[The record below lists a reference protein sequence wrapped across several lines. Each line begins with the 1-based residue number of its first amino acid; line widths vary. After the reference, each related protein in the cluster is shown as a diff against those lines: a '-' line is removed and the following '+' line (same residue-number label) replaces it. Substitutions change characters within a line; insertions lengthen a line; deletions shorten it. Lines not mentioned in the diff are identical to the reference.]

1 MNRAISVGPSPRVTI
16 ETAGGDLSIV
26 GWDGEDLL
34 AKGDEEEIN
43 LRQDGDTVTVSSGDD
58 LSLRVPKGATL
69 TIQTANGD
77 MAVRGIT
84 GPIQIQTANGDL
96 SIRDVHDVS
105 IDTINGDFSL
115 SGARGSLSIKSL
127 NADGSV
133 RDVEGAVNLSS
144 VADDLA
150 LRNVGGNINVNAG
163 EDVVLYLN
171 PRPEQAVNITAG
183 DDIMLVLP
191 PGANATLDLS
201 GDEIEVDLPG
211 VAEDEEAT
219 RREITLGDGSA
230 KIHLKAGS
238 DVRVSSEAAERGEE
252 FGNFAGMMFDWS
264 DFGEALGERISR
276 RVQQAT
282 QRAERQAQ
290 AAARRAEQKLR
301 GSRLRG
307 NVKVGRWNWDIQP
320 GSFPGAPMP
329 PADPVSEEERMAI
342 LKMLQEKKIT
352 AEEADKLLAALEGD
366 A

>member
-1 MNRAISVGPSPRVTI
+1 M
-16 ETAGGDLSIV
+16 
-26 GWDGEDLL
+26 
-34 AKGDEEEIN
+34 
-43 LRQDGDTVTVSSGDD
+43 
-58 LSLRVPKGATL
+58 
-69 TIQTANGD
+69 
-77 MAVRGIT
+77 T

-96 SIRDVHDVS
+96 SIRDVQDVS
-105 IDTINGDFSL
+105 IDTVNGDFSL
-115 SGARGSLSIKSL
+115 SGARGNLNIRSL
-127 NADGSV
+127 NADASV
-133 RDVEGAVNLSS
+133 RDVEGAVDLPA

-171 PRPEQAVNITAG
+171 PKAGQAVNITAG

-191 PGANATLDLS
+191 PQANATLDLS
-201 GDEIEVDLPG
+201 GDEIEVQLPD
-211 VAEDEEAT
+211 VEEDEDAT
-219 RREITLGDGSA
+219 QRVITLGDGSA

-238 DVRVSSEAAERGEE
+238 DVRVSSAAGERGEE

-276 RVQQAT
+276 RVQQAQ

-301 GSRLRG
+301 GGRVRG
-307 NVKVGRWNWDIQP
+307 NIKVGRWNWDIQP
-320 GSFPGAPMP
+320 GSFPGAPATP
-329 PADPVSEEERMAI
+329 PAEPVSEEERMAI